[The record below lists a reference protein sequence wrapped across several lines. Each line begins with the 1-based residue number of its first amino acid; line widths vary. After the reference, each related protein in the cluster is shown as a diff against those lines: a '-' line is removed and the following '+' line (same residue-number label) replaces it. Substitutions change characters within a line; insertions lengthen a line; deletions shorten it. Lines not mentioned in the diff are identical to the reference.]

1 MASLAPV
8 AYTIEPFDPAKHD
21 RAAFSCGVEQVDN
34 YFQKTANKLA
44 KADNVRLYVMVD
56 PDGTV
61 IGFYALNA
69 HAVQFAELP
78 AKFAR
83 TRPSHGNIPAAY
95 ISMIGRDQ
103 KFRGGGYGGDL
114 LVDALR
120 RIAIAADAIGVAV
133 VMLDVLDCGGPDRVA
148 RRKALYESYGF
159 QSLASNPLRMF
170 MAVSVVRKLIAEDDN
185 LQKKEVPLTELARLG
200 QEFDRG

>member
-1 MASLAPV
+1 MAASQPAS
-8 AYTIEPFDPAKHD
+8 YIIEPFDPERHD

-56 PDGTV
+56 PAGTV

-69 HAVQFAELP
+69 HAVHFTDLP

-114 LVDALR
+114 LADALR
-120 RIAIAADAIGVAV
+120 RIDVAADAIGVAI
-133 VMLDVLDCGGPDRVA
+133 VMLDVLDCGNPDRVA

-170 MAVSVVRKLIAEDDN
+170 MAVSLVRNLIAEEDDR
-185 LQKKEVPLTELARLG
+185 QKKDAALTELARLG

>member
-1 MASLAPV
+1 MTASQPA
-8 AYTIEPFDPAKHD
+8 AYIIEPFDPERHD
-21 RAAFSCGVEQVDN
+21 RAAFSCGIEQVDN

-56 PDGTV
+56 PAGAL
-61 IGFYALNA
+61 IGFYSLNA
-69 HAVQFAELP
+69 HAVHFADLP
-78 AKFAR
+78 TKLAR

-95 ISMIGRDQ
+95 ISMIGRDR

-114 LVDALR
+114 LIDALR
-120 RIAIAADAIGVAV
+120 RIAVAADAIGVAV
-133 VMLDVLDCGGPDRVA
+133 VMLDVLDCDDPDRVT

-170 MAVSVVRKLIAEDDN
+170 LPVSVARKLIAE
-185 LQKKEVPLTELARLG
+185 ETEDSR
-200 QEFDRG
+200 

>member
-1 MASLAPV
+1 MTASKPSV
-8 AYTIEPFDPAKHD
+8 YTIEPFDPEKHD

-56 PDGTV
+56 PAGTV

-69 HAVQFAELP
+69 HAVHFTDLP
-78 AKFAR
+78 AKFVR

-120 RIAIAADAIGVAV
+120 RIAVAADAIGVAV
-133 VMLDVLDCGGPDRVA
+133 VMLDVLDCGDPDRVA
-148 RRKALYESYGF
+148 RRKTLYESYGF
-159 QSLASNPLRMF
+159 VSLASNPLRMF
-170 MAVSVVRKLIAEDDN
+170 LPVSIVRKLIVEDDDGQQN
-185 LQKKEVPLTELARLG
+185 DVALTELAVPVQDL
-200 QEFDRG
+200 DRG

>member
-1 MASLAPV
+1 MAASKPS
-8 AYTIEPFDPAKHD
+8 AYTIEPFDPEKHD

-44 KADNVRLYVMVD
+44 KADNVRLYVMINSA
-56 PDGTV
+56 GTV

-69 HAVQFAELP
+69 HAVHFTDLP

-103 KFRGGGYGGDL
+103 RFRGGGYGGDL

-120 RIAIAADAIGVAV
+120 RIAVAADAIGVAV
-133 VMLDVLDCGGPDRVA
+133 VMLDVLDCGDPDRVA
-148 RRKALYESYGF
+148 RRKTLYESYGF

-170 MAVSVVRKLIAEDDN
+170 LPVSIIHKLIVEDDDGQ
-185 LQKKEVPLTELARLG
+185 QKDVVLT
-200 QEFDRG
+200 

>member
-1 MASLAPV
+1 MIA
-8 AYTIEPFDPAKHD
+8 
-21 RAAFSCGVEQVDN
+21 
-34 YFQKTANKLA
+34 
-44 KADNVRLYVMVD
+44 

-69 HAVQFAELP
+69 HSVHFTDLP

-83 TRPSHGNIPAAY
+83 SRPSHGNIPAAY

-120 RIAIAADAIGVAV
+120 RIAVAADAIGLAV
-133 VMLDVLDCGGPDRVA
+133 VMLDVLDCGDQDRVA

-159 QSLASNPLRMF
+159 QSLASNPRRMYLP
-170 MAVSVVRKLIAEDDN
+170 VSTVRKLTAEEDDWQ
-185 LQKKEVPLTELARLG
+185 QKEAALIELARLG
-200 QEFDRG
+200 QELDRG